1 MKKILKYISVLLCVF
16 LCNSYS
22 TNAQNKVS
30 LEEVLSQVIQN
41 SYAVKSAG
49 YQKSIAEL
57 SFENFNTQLKP
68 NISLIGNLPNYNK
81 TSFPVVQP
89 NGNLAFQSIRQA
101 NSAFQ
106 ISASQVIPATGGTI
120 FVNSNLQ
127 RFDDFST
134 KIKQYNGIPIRA
146 GIIQPLFG
154 YNPWKYEK
162 DIRKSEFLESQ
173 LNYNVNIEMAL
184 GTAVD
189 LYFNILIAKQNLEI
203 AKTNQTVNEKLLKI
217 IEEKLLLGKVSRD
230 EKLQLEIELSN
241 AKFAV
246 SSETSQLE
254 MAIAQLYTFLGLPIP
269 STELDFELPLNQNIE
284 TIDTESVIS
293 NYKTNRPEI
302 LAFQK
307 EILQANQAM
316 RKAKSDHGLQAN
328 LEASIGLARGSDTI
342 EDIYI
347 DPFDDQKFNL
357 TIVFPIL
364 DWGKK
369 KTAIK
374 QIKTRQ
380 LDIEEG
386 YKQLFLELESNI
398 RQNANFFIRLQTEIA
413 LLREIMQKGEERFE
427 ISNNRYILGDIDI
440 TNLTLAQRE
449 KDQTKRTYINA
460 LKSYWLTYYQ
470 LRALSGFDVINNR
483 KIIY

>member
-1 MKKILKYISVLLCVF
+1 MKQPTKYISLLLCFF
-16 LCNSYS
+16 LCNFYVV
-22 TNAQNKVS
+22 NAQSKVGFD
-30 LEEVLSQVIQN
+30 EVLSQVIQN

-49 YQKSIAEL
+49 YQKTIAEL
-57 SFENFNTQLKP
+57 SYENFNTELKP
-68 NISLIGNLPNYNK
+68 SINLIGILPNYNK
-81 TSFPVVQP
+81 TSFPVIQP
-89 NGNLAFQSIRQA
+89 NGNLSFQSIRQA

-106 ISASQVIPATGGTI
+106 LNASQVISATGGTI
-120 FVNSNLQ
+120 FINSSLQ

-134 KIKQYNGIPIRA
+134 KIKQFNGIPIRA
-146 GIIQPLFG
+146 GIIQSFG

-173 LNYNVNIEMAL
+173 LTYNVEIEKAL
-184 GTAVD
+184 GMAVD
-189 LYFNILIAKQNLEI
+189 LYFNILIANQNLEI
-203 AKTNQTVNEKLLKI
+203 AKTNQAVNEKLLKI
-217 IEEKLLLGKVSRD
+217 IEEKLLLGKVSKD
-230 EKLQLEIELSN
+230 EKLQLEIELNN

-269 STELDFELPLNQNIE
+269 TTEVDFELPLNQSVKM
-284 TIDTESVIS
+284 IDIESVIS
-293 NYKTNRPEI
+293 HYKTNRPEI

-307 EILQANQAM
+307 EILQLNQAM
-316 RKAKSDHGLQAN
+316 KKAKFDHGLQVN
-328 LEASIGLARGSDTI
+328 LEASIGLARGADTI
-342 EDIYI
+342 EDVYI
-347 DPFDDQKFNL
+347 DSFDDQKFNL
-357 TIVFPIL
+357 TLAFPIL

-386 YKQLFLELESNI
+386 YKQLFLELESSI
-398 RQNANFFIRLQTEIA
+398 RQNASFFIRLQTEIA
-413 LLREIMQKGEERFE
+413 LLKEIMQKGEERFE

-460 LKSYWLTYYQ
+460 LKSYWLIYYQ
-470 LRALSGFDVINNR
+470 LRALSGFDVINNK
-483 KIIY
+483 KIVY

>member
-1 MKKILKYISVLLCVF
+1 MQLTKYISLLCTL
-16 LCNSYS
+16 LCNFYMI
-22 TNAQNKVS
+22 NAQDKIG
-30 LEEVLSQVIQN
+30 LDEVLSQVIQN
-41 SYAVKSAG
+41 SYVVKSAG

-57 SFENFNTQLKP
+57 SYENFNTELKP
-68 NISLIGNLPNYNK
+68 SINLIGNLPNYNK

-89 NGNLAFQSIRQA
+89 DGNILFQSIRQA

-106 ISASQVIPATGGTI
+106 LNASQVIPATGGTI
-120 FVNSNLQ
+120 FINSNLQ

-134 KIKQYNGIPIRA
+134 NIKQYNGIPIRA
-146 GIIQPLFG
+146 GIIQPFG

-173 LNYNVNIEMAL
+173 LTYNVEIEKAL
-184 GTAVD
+184 RMAVD
-189 LYFNILIAKQNLEI
+189 LYFNILIANQNLEI
-203 AKTNQTVNEKLLKI
+203 AKTNQAVNEKLLKI

-230 EKLQLEIELSN
+230 EKLQLEIELNN

-269 STELDFELPLNQNIE
+269 ITKLDFELPLNQNVEI
-284 TIDTESVIS
+284 IDTESVIS
-293 NYKTNRPEI
+293 HYKTNRPETR
-302 LAFQK
+302 AFQK
-307 EILQANQAM
+307 EMHQLNQAM
-316 RKAKSDHGLQAN
+316 KKAKFDHGLQAS
-328 LEASIGLARGSDTI
+328 LEASIGLARGADTI

-357 TIVFPIL
+357 TLIFPIL

-369 KTAIK
+369 KTAIE

-386 YKQLFLELESNI
+386 YKQLFLELESSI

-413 LLREIMQKGEERFE
+413 LLKEIMQKGEERFE

-483 KIIY
+483 KIVY

>member
-1 MKKILKYISVLLCVF
+1 MKELSKYISVLVCFF
-16 LCNSYS
+16 LYNFYS
-22 TNAQNKVS
+22 INAQNEVG